1 MANLSFSEKQLIESV
16 FDMGGGYVLNFTNR
30 LFGEFM
36 QDVVQYDIYQKY
48 PNMSK
53 AKIVRAYMQD
63 ETDQYVGKLI
73 IMLLNYMKDTGLV
86 TSNNIEKVERL
97 SELGQKLLGK
107 RNTQKSQTTT
117 TAVHQEKQAV
127 NYETLN
133 TSLLEID
140 KIQNKQT
147 RGYAF
152 EKYLNALFNAFDLE
166 PHASYKTD
174 NDQIDGSFLLNGNT
188 VLIEAKYRTNAIPK
202 NDLILFSNKVQNKSH
217 YAKGL
222 FITYSEVEQ
231 KAIEYYNDKGARI
244 VVLTVQELFMMCQ
257 NKYSLVRLLQEK
269 FRILDE
275 RGCIYKN
282 IYSSI

>member
-1 MANLSFSEKQLIESV
+1 MANLSFSEKQLIKSV

-86 TSNNIEKVERL
+86 LSSNVEKVERL
-97 SELGQKLLGK
+97 SELGQRLLGK
-107 RNTQKSQTTT
+107 HSTQKSRTTT
-117 TAVHQEKQAV
+117 TTVHQEKRVV

-133 TSLLEID
+133 FSLLEID
-140 KIQNKQT
+140 KIQNKQS

-152 EKYLNALFNAFDLE
+152 EKYLNTLFNAFDLE
-166 PHASYKTD
+166 PHASYKAGY
-174 NDQIDGSFLLNGNT
+174 DQIDGSFLLNGNT
-188 VLIEAKYRTNAIPK
+188 VLIEAKYRESTIPK
-202 NDLILFSNKVQNKSH
+202 DDLILFSTKVQNKSH

-231 KAIEYYNDKGARI
+231 KAIEYYNDKGSRI

-257 NKYSLVRLLQEK
+257 NKYSLVKLLQEK

-282 IYSSI
+282 IFSAI